1 MGYNQSI
8 VYHVGIVLLYV
19 FDSTRKYKND
29 EEYKIRFG
37 DEKKQFVDNSAMIIF
52 IEWRHLFVLTW
63 KKSLV
68 CNCMEK
74 DCVMSVHI
82 ISSFLSVF

>member
-1 MGYNQSI
+1 MGYNQST

-37 DEKKQFVDNSAMIIF
+37 DEKKTIC
-52 IEWRHLFVLTW
+52 R
-63 KKSLV
+63 
-68 CNCMEK
+68 
-74 DCVMSVHI
+74 
-82 ISSFLSVF
+82 

>member
-1 MGYNQSI
+1 MGYNQST

-37 DEKKQFVDNSAMIIF
+37 DEKKQFVDNSAMIIS
-52 IEWRHLFVLTW
+52 IE
-63 KKSLV
+63 
-68 CNCMEK
+68 
-74 DCVMSVHI
+74 
-82 ISSFLSVF
+82 